1 VVAHSTLPGSLTAA
15 VDERL
20 RAAGVEH
27 VAHGGARPLEAAEAA
42 AGDPRSIALIGPYR
56 SAEVAEA
63 VEATGPVRVPL
74 RAPAATWAGVTREDE
89 PGCDDP
95 AQHHGTIPRL
105 VARDTEVASRI
116 SADVDPIDPPVWLWR
131 ADAAW
136 VLTRDR
142 PLAAGSG

>member
-1 VVAHSTLPGSLTAA
+1 MSAAPRRDPAAVVAHSTLPGALTAA

-27 VAHGGARPLEAAEAA
+27 VAHGGARPPEAAEAA

-63 VEATGPVRVPL
+63 VHATGPVRLPL
-74 RAPAATWAGVTREDE
+74 LAPAATWAGVTREDE

-95 AQHHGTIPRL
+95 AQHHGT
-105 VARDTEVASRI
+105 ARRGARRS
-116 SADVDPIDPPVWLWR
+116 SSWR
-131 ADAAW
+131 
-136 VLTRDR
+136 V
-142 PLAAGSG
+142 